1 MLGIPFAALLFYVL
15 VYLPL
20 AAVTG
25 SLTLAPNSLLE
36 IVVMIAGTNV
46 ALVMIGR
53 SVTRQ
58 KEARAAREAQLV
70 GRTDVDHW

>member
-1 MLGIPFAALLFYVL
+1 MLGIPFAALLGYVL

-25 SLTLAPNSLLE
+25 SLTVVPNSLLE
-36 IVVMIAGTNV
+36 IVVMIVGTNI
-46 ALVMIGR
+46 ALLMVGR
-53 SVTRQ
+53 SVTRR
-58 KEARAAREAQLV
+58 KEARAAQEAQLV